1 MANNFNQSVIDEFRA
16 SAGRVGG
23 NFQGSTLLLLKT
35 TGKKSGEPRTTPLMY
50 IADGERMIV
59 IGSAAGADNHPAWF
73 HNLMAKGRALVE
85 VGTEELPVRAELLTG
100 DEHQRLW
107 EKLIA
112 ARPGFAEYQQRTSRK
127 IPLVALSRDGDQ
139 ERPD

>member
-1 MANNFNQSVIDEFRA
+1 MASNFNQSIIEEFRA
-16 SAGRVGG
+16 NAGRVGG

-50 IADGERMIV
+50 MADGERMIV
-59 IGSAAGADNHPAWF
+59 IGSAAGADTHPAWF

-85 VGTEELPVRAELLTG
+85 VGTEELPVRAELLAG
-100 DEHQRLW
+100 EERRRLW
-107 EKLIA
+107 GKLT
-112 ARPGFAEYQQRTSRK
+112 ARAPGFADYQQKTTRE
-127 IPLVALSRDGDQ
+127 IPLIALSRDGDH

>member
-16 SAGRVGG
+16 NAGRVGG

-73 HNLMAKGRALVE
+73 HNLMAKVRAVVE